1 VIKEVRRVGEEE
13 GMHGGSSTQHER
25 IEHSS
30 SSAM

>member
-1 VIKEVRRVGEEE
+1 VQSAGEEE

-30 SSAM
+30 SFVI